1 MPPFD
6 LEAYQAARTTEA
18 PSETVGALVRYRAVT
33 ASTMDDARAGAE
45 AGDPCG
51 TAYVGGE
58 QSAGRGRQGRTWLS
72 AASAGL
78 YVTYLLCPSHP
89 ERAPLLSI
97 AGALAASDAIAA
109 TSRLETL
116 LKWPNDVLHAHPA
129 GDPVGERKLCGVL
142 AESRARGATFEV
154 FLGLGINV
162 RAAPMPPDIEAITTS
177 IEAAGALPPTL
188 EALLAALSGALER
201 WAATADADPPALIAA
216 WRARLV
222 TLGRRVRLAAP
233 TRTTEGEA
241 IDVSPRG
248 ELILRL
254 DDGTTAAFSAGDVT
268 TVRAE

>member
-6 LEAYQAARTTEA
+6 LEAYEAARSSDPTSGA
-18 PSETVGALVRYRAVT
+18 VGALVRYRDRT

-58 QSAGRGRQGRTWLS
+58 QSAGRGRQGRSWLS

-78 YVTYLLCPSHP
+78 YVTYLLCPPNP

-97 AGALAASDAIAA
+97 AGGLAASDAIEAA
-109 TSRLETL
+109 SGLRTV
-116 LKWPNDVLHAHPA
+116 LKWPNDVLHAGPE
-129 GDPVGERKLCGVL
+129 GERKLCGIL
-142 AESRARGATFEV
+142 AESRIRGATFEA
-154 FLGLGINV
+154 FLGIGINV
-162 RAAPMPPDIEAITTS
+162 RAAPLPPDLEAIATS
-177 IEAAGALPPTL
+177 IEAAGAPPPTT
-188 EALLAALSGALER
+188 EALLAALSAALEQ
-201 WAATADADPPALIAA
+201 WAACAAADPTGLIDA

-222 TLGRRVRLAAP
+222 TLDRRVRLAAP
-233 TRTTEGEA
+233 GRTIEGEA

-254 DDGTTAAFSAGDVT
+254 DDGTTEAFSAGDVT
-268 TVRAE
+268 TAPTS